1 MKKFIITIATMAMLL
16 GSAHAADWNFYGSAR
31 MSTYYESVEVSGTDT
46 TQFSMGLQ
54 DNSRIGAAVN
64 VSDTLS
70 GRFEYG
76 ASNGNA
82 NIRYLYGVWN
92 FGVGSLM
99 VGQHEGPL
107 RHPGSDQVYAT
118 DAGLGGWGEMSS
130 PRKAQLKLMI
140 DTFRLALRAHSPD
153 YNDGTN
159 NVTTD
164 TEVKIPSIEAK
175 YRFVGDNYNLGIS
188 AGYGH
193 FKVGTSNQEGISSY
207 VLGIGGDLTLG
218 GFILGANLFGGENV
232 GNLVDADV
240 NGEDTGMGLA
250 QYDGTRVIDN
260 KALAWKIHATYV
272 FNDMFG
278 IQAGYGYMRTEL
290 DNQAKD
296 EVQSYYVQVP
306 ITLATGVSIV
316 PEIGTLDYREA
327 GQSRIDYLGAKWQI
341 DF

>member
-1 MKKFIITIATMAMLL
+1 MKKSIIIFAAIVMLSGAT
-16 GSAHAADWNFYGSAR
+16 HAADWDFYGSANI
-31 MSTYYESVEVSGTDT
+31 STYYEKVEASGTDT
-46 TQFSMGLQ
+46 TQFAMGLQ
-54 DNSRIGAAVN
+54 DNSRIGAEVK
-64 VSDTLS
+64 VSDAVS

-76 ASNGNA
+76 AENGKA
-82 NIRYLYGVWN
+82 DVRYLYGVWN
-92 FGVGSLM
+92 FGGGSLM

-140 DTFRLALRAHSPD
+140 DTFRLALRAPSAD
-153 YNDGTN
+153 YNDGIN
-159 NVTTD
+159 NVTSN

-188 AGYGH
+188 AGYGY
-193 FKVGTSNQEGISSY
+193 FKVGTANQEGISSY
-207 VLGIGGDLTLG
+207 VLGMGGDVTLG

-232 GNLVDADV
+232 GNLVDTDV
-240 NGEDTGMGLA
+240 NGQDTGRGLA
-250 QYDGTRVIDN
+250 QYDGTSVIDN

-278 IQAGYGYMRTEL
+278 IQAGYGYMRTKL
-290 DNQAKD
+290 TNQAKD

-306 ITLATGVSIV
+306 ITLASGVSIV
-316 PEIGTLDYREA
+316 PEIGTLDYKEA
-327 GQSRIDYLGAKWQI
+327 GQSRTDYLGAKWQI
-341 DF
+341 EF